1 MNRFP
6 AENWFAPGLQKARKL
21 FFLMMISTCSL
32 LLVEMIHALSGDAL
46 QTLKRGNSSAAYRSI
61 SAASEGIDGRSH
73 QTAAIFGQDPGRSYS
88 LTAGEMVSVVV
99 ANELTDREQWRKWIC
114 TIEKR
119 NGKQSLTELQVE
131 TKYGP
136 LYRLLLV
143 DGAALDA
150 SQRKQDDARIGRL
163 VKDPRPL
170 QKLKQAQT
178 EDELKLQKL
187 MSLMPRAFVYDYDG
201 VEENLLRIKFRPNP
215 DYDPPDYE
223 ARIVHSMAG
232 TILVDTQRKRLARV
246 AGHLVTRVEF
256 GYGLLGRIDSG
267 TLELERVE
275 VGPQL
280 WKTAFVNIHFS
291 GRVALFKTI
300 GREQYERRSD
310 FQVVS
315 SDLSLTEAQDLL
327 VSRVPTSPQIFS
339 TRK

>member
-73 QTAAIFGQDPGRSYS
+73 QTAAIFGQDAGRSYS

-99 ANELTDREQWRKWIC
+99 ANELTDREQSRKWIC

-131 TKYGP
+131 TNYGP

-201 VEENLLRIKFRPNP
+201 VEENLLRIKFRPSP

-291 GRVALFKTI
+291 GHVALFKTI
-300 GREQYERRSD
+300 SREQYERRSD